1 MDLRMAT
8 TEDAAAV
15 QAIYAPYVESTPVS
29 FELVPPTIDEM
40 VRRIRKRQRTHPWL
54 VAEADGSV
62 VGYAYGGRFAAR
74 PAYDW
79 SVETTVYVA
88 HEAHRRGAGR
98 ALCTALLD
106 LLAAQG
112 YRQAMAGVTLPNP
125 ASVALHERLG
135 FVQVATFAGAGWKF
149 GTDHD
154 VGWWQRP
161 LTPAG
166 VRRDGSPA
174 APVAVTDLPAE
185 ALASILGRR

>member
-15 QAIYAPYVESTPVS
+15 QAIYAPYVESTPAS
-29 FELVPPTIDEM
+29 FELVPPTIVDM
-40 VRRIRKRQRTHPWL
+40 AGRIRERRRTHPWL

-88 HEAHRRGAGR
+88 RKAHRRGAGR
-98 ALCTALLD
+98 ALYTALLH

-112 YRQAMAGVTLPNP
+112 YRQAMAGITLPNP

-161 LTPAG
+161 LTPED
-166 VRRDGSPA
+166 VPRDGTPASPV
-174 APVAVTDLPAE
+174 PVTDLPAE
-185 ALASILGRR
+185 VLASILGTR